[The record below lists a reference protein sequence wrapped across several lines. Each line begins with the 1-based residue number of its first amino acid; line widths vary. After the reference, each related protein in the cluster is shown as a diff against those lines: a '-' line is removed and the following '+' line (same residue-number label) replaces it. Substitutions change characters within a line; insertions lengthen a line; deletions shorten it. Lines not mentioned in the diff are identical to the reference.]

1 MVFKSDWNFC
11 IKTAWRHNFTELFAF
26 CKENN
31 VGMSVRYHKKEFDT
45 EYYLRLRRGDK
56 AVDQVFDGSTLEL
69 LKDPEEMIQSSV
81 EELINDLRRMDD
93 DALHESFYRDLAFGT
108 GGLRGILGAG
118 TNRMN
123 LFTVMK
129 ATAGLAAFLLEWQG
143 NSVLQSRDELP
154 RRMRIR

>member
-1 MVFKSDWNFC
+1 M
-11 IKTAWRHNFTELFAF
+11 NFTELFAF

-81 EELINDLRRMDD
+81 EELINEL
-93 DALHESFYRDLAFGT
+93 
-108 GGLRGILGAG
+108 
-118 TNRMN
+118 NR
-123 LFTVMK
+123 K
-129 ATAGLAAFLLEWQG
+129 
-143 NSVLQSRDELP
+143 
-154 RRMRIR
+154 